1 MPTYHQTYRRSSRNT
16 NFIAKNLEKIFNS
29 LPWEIDKQAAVKI
42 KSQLS
47 YRMLDTLFKLQ
58 QSDPNQGL
66 SSRRLLAEAS
76 GNDCYLDRSIPMNIQ
91 PNREILYVLYDK
103 GFIGKQ
109 FSLFNREWLYFL
121 TAKGRGTVINI
132 EAVTRG

>member
-1 MPTYHQTYRRSSRNT
+1 MTTYRKVSRNT
-16 NFIAKNLEKIFNS
+16 NFTAKTLDKIFSS
-29 LPWEIDKQAAVKI
+29 LPWEIDKKDAVKI

-58 QSDPNQGL
+58 QSDPNQGM

-76 GNDCYLDRSIPMNIQ
+76 GNDRYLDMSIPMNVQ

-109 FSLFNREWLYFL
+109 FSLFNQEWLYFL
-121 TAKGRGTVINI
+121 TAKGRGTVTNI
-132 EAVTRG
+132 ETAAR

>member
-1 MPTYHQTYRRSSRNT
+1 MTTYRKVSRNT
-16 NFIAKNLEKIFNS
+16 NFTAKTLSKIYNS
-29 LPWEIDKQAAVKI
+29 MPWEIDKQDAVKI

-47 YRMLDTLFKLQ
+47 YRMLDILFKLQ

-66 SSRRLLAEAS
+66 SSRRLLAKAS
-76 GNDCYLDRSIPMNIQ
+76 GNDRYLDKDIPMNVQ

-109 FSLFNREWLYFL
+109 FSLFNRQWLYFI
-121 TAKGRGTVINI
+121 TAKGCGTVANI
-132 EAVTRG
+132 EAAAR